1 MGYQR
6 RVHGESFPAS
16 CPVRY
21 QFLQSSCQD
30 ERSAATGSSAWQRLC
45 SPTGRIPLWHRE
57 RFQQFLWRE
66 RPRRTTATTSSS
78 TTSTPASKVPAA
90 TIPTSAAVPTA
101 TTTAVPAP
109 APAAVPAATT
119 VPAPTSPPA
128 CSIVQP
134 TTNSC
139 PGSSKV
145 GGRHQ
150 PLWSRS
156 PQPFLDRPQGQH
168 PARLRGHL
176 EDRLLLVPA
185 ARGQG
190 VLRVDGHG
198 AGVLG
203 HSRQAGQ
210 LQQADRSRCS
220 EVFLDRRRGG
230 PRKRDCVLEQQERKA
245 NPVQRERS
253 LVSHRRSGLAPA
265 GQPCCRREPSPS

>member
-1 MGYQR
+1 MG
-6 RVHGESFPAS
+6 
-16 CPVRY
+16 
-21 QFLQSSCQD
+21 QD

-45 SPTGRIPLWHRE
+45 FPTGRFPLWHRE
-57 RFQQFLWRE
+57 RFQQLLWRE
-66 RPRRTTATTSSS
+66 RPRRTTVTTSSS
-78 TTSTPASKVPAA
+78 KTSTPASKVPAA
-90 TIPTSAAVPTA
+90 TVPTSAAVPTA
-101 TTTAVPAP
+101 TTAAVPAP

-119 VPAPTSPPA
+119 VPAPTSPPTS
-128 CSIVQP
+128 SIVQP

-139 PGSSKV
+139 SSSSKAC
-145 GGRHQ
+145 GRHQ
-150 PLWSRS
+150 PLWSCS
-156 PQPFLDRPQGQH
+156 PEPFLDRPQGQH

-176 EDRLLLVPA
+176 EDWLLLVPA

-198 AGVLG
+198 AGVFG

-230 PRKRDCVLEQQERKA
+230 PRERDCVLEQQERKA

-253 LVSHRRSGLAPA
+253 LVSHRRSGPAPA

>member
-1 MGYQR
+1 M
-6 RVHGESFPAS
+6 
-16 CPVRY
+16 
-21 QFLQSSCQD
+21 
-30 ERSAATGSSAWQRLC
+30 
-45 SPTGRIPLWHRE
+45 IPLRHRE
-57 RFQQFLWRE
+57 RFQQLLWRE
-66 RPRRTTATTSSS
+66 RPRRTAATTSSS
-78 TTSTPASKVPAA
+78 TSSTPASTVPAA

-101 TTTAVPAP
+101 TTTAIPTP

-128 CSIVQP
+128 RSIVQP

-139 PGSSKV
+139 SSSSKV

-150 PLWSRS
+150 SLWSCS
-156 PQPFLDRPQGQH
+156 PEPLLDRPQGQH

-176 EDRLLLVPA
+176 EDWLHLVPA

-210 LQQADRSRCS
+210 LQQADCSRCS
-220 EVFLDRRRGG
+220 EVFLDRWRGG
-230 PRKRDCVLEQQERKA
+230 PRERDCVLEQQERKA
-245 NPVQRERS
+245 NPLQRERP
-253 LVSHRRSGLAPA
+253 LVSHRRSRLAPA
-265 GQPCCRREPSPS
+265 RQPCRRREPSPS

>member
-1 MGYQR
+1 MGQ
-6 RVHGESFPAS
+6 SFPAS

-30 ERSAATGSSAWQRLC
+30 EGSAVTGSSAWQRLC

-57 RFQQFLWRE
+57 RFQQLLWRE
-66 RPRRTTATTSSS
+66 RPRCTTATTSSS

-90 TIPTSAAVPTA
+90 TAPT
-101 TTTAVPAP
+101 
-109 APAAVPAATT
+109 PAAVPAATT

-128 CSIVQP
+128 RSIVQP

-139 PGSSKV
+139 PSSSKTS
-145 GGRHQ
+145 GRHQ
-150 PLWSRS
+150 PLWSCS
-156 PQPFLDRPQGQH
+156 PEPFLDRPQGQH

-176 EDRLLLVPA
+176 EDWLLLLPA

-210 LQQADRSRCS
+210 LQQADRSRCP
-220 EVFLDRRRGG
+220 EVFLDRWRGG
-230 PRKRDCVLEQQERKA
+230 PRERDCVLEQQERKA

-253 LVSHRRSGLAPA
+253 LVSHRRSGLATA

>member
-16 CPVRY
+16 CPDRY

-30 ERSAATGSSAWQRLC
+30 ERSAASGSSAWQRLC
-45 SPTGRIPLWHRE
+45 SPTGRIPLWHWE
-57 RFQQFLWRE
+57 RFQQLLWRE
-66 RPRRTTATTSSS
+66 RPRCTTATTSSS
-78 TTSTPASKVPAA
+78 TTSTPASSVPAA

-109 APAAVPAATT
+109 APAAVPAAATAA
-119 VPAPTSPPA
+119 VPAAPPA

-176 EDRLLLVPA
+176 EDRL
-185 ARGQG
+185 
-190 VLRVDGHG
+190 
-198 AGVLG
+198 
-203 HSRQAGQ
+203 
-210 LQQADRSRCS
+210 
-220 EVFLDRRRGG
+220 
-230 PRKRDCVLEQQERKA
+230 
-245 NPVQRERS
+245 
-253 LVSHRRSGLAPA
+253 
-265 GQPCCRREPSPS
+265 

>member
-45 SPTGRIPLWHRE
+45 SPTGRIPLWHWE
-57 RFQQFLWRE
+57 RFQQLLWRE

-78 TTSTPASKVPAA
+78 TTSTPASTVPAA
-90 TIPTSAAVPTA
+90 TIPTSAAVPT
-101 TTTAVPAP
+101 P
-109 APAAVPAATT
+109 APAAVPAAAT

-139 PGSSKV
+139 PSSSKAC
-145 GGRHQ
+145 GRHQ
-150 PLWSRS
+150 PLWSCS

-176 EDRLLLVPA
+176 EDWLLLLPA
-185 ARGQG
+185 ARSQG

-203 HSRQAGQ
+203 YSRQAGQ

-245 NPVQRERS
+245 NQVQRERS
-253 LVSHRRSGLAPA
+253 LVSHRRVSN
-265 GQPCCRREPSPS
+265 E